1 MLAEREAILVK
12 IAVVELALNRFLEI
26 RIPNKPHQN
35 RGERD
40 GVSHFSPPG
49 MQALASSRW

>member
-12 IAVVELALNRFLEI
+12 IPVVELALNRFLEI